1 MKSIMI
7 IIKESAKLAKI
18 AGSSVN
24 SLAAPAYIEPIKETP
39 QNHGS
44 ISTVK
49 IAECRIEANIIRSII
64 AILYGKA

>member
-24 SLAAPAYIEPIKETP
+24 CLAALDYSLYYVKEIP
-39 QNHGS
+39 KNHGS
-44 ISTVK
+44 TLTSK
-49 IAECRIEANIIRSII
+49 IAECTILQHNNIII
-64 AILYGKA
+64 